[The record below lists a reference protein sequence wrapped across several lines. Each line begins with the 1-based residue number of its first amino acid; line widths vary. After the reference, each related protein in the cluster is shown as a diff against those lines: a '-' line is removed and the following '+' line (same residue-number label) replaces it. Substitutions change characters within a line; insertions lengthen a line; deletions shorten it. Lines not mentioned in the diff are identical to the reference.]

1 MKSETPLSKLVM
13 VYGSAAVAITWPVVL
28 APWRLLPGAERSD
41 LLCKIGL
48 VYDFSDF
55 KTLAKYISDGR
66 VTESDKLSHDG
77 QTWTSIGEIADLEQH
92 FVDVYKDAEAAM
104 RLAAAGGDG
113 TEDYEDDA
121 PTNIVGM
128 DNLADAIGAEQAATA
143 TGGASARQL
152 AGSPNLS
159 TVMDEA
165 MRSGSVDPNAAPRFV
180 DPFEARKKARAT
192 KKPTGRGP
200 EGPPTGSERRPARP
214 AAPRSAPAPEQKPQ
228 SSRAGLWLVALLL
241 LVGSAGG
248 YWFWQQSQISD
259 GPGATV
265 APAPA
270 PAPRPPPPKAGGDD
284 ERGQVQED
292 IENAGKPIDPDD
304 GKGAEDEAFKV
315 EGEKDDMRCAR
326 GPDGK
331 FYCPDGTVR
340 DAAGKPSKGS
350 GGTAPAAAGGMEVG
364 EKSARDHAADGDSA
378 LRRSDYAAAVAS
390 FRQAKNL
397 DPRNTEYSG
406 KLGVALFRSGDLGS
420 AGNYLREAAA
430 AGFVPAHDY
439 LGDIA
444 RDQGDTA
451 GAISHYQSYL
461 QAGGS
466 DAGRVQAKIDQLT
479 GG

>member
-1 MKSETPLSKLVM
+1 MIVTCDHCGARYKLDESRISGRGAKITCPRCRHVFVVYRESEADIEP
-13 VYGSAAVAITWPVVL
+13 AAKAIGGDRADGADEPAVVAPEGAASPVEETDYDVHAL
-28 APWRLLPGAERSD
+28 EFRKVGIPSWKVKV
-41 LLCKIGL
+41 KIGL

-200 EGPPTGSERRPARP
+200 EGPPTGS
-214 AAPRSAPAPEQKPQ
+214 
-228 SSRAGLWLVALLL
+228 
-241 LVGSAGG
+241 
-248 YWFWQQSQISD
+248 
-259 GPGATV
+259 
-265 APAPA
+265 
-270 PAPRPPPPKAGGDD
+270 
-284 ERGQVQED
+284 
-292 IENAGKPIDPDD
+292 
-304 GKGAEDEAFKV
+304 
-315 EGEKDDMRCAR
+315 
-326 GPDGK
+326 
-331 FYCPDGTVR
+331 
-340 DAAGKPSKGS
+340 
-350 GGTAPAAAGGMEVG
+350 
-364 EKSARDHAADGDSA
+364 
-378 LRRSDYAAAVAS
+378 
-390 FRQAKNL
+390 
-397 DPRNTEYSG
+397 
-406 KLGVALFRSGDLGS
+406 
-420 AGNYLREAAA
+420 
-430 AGFVPAHDY
+430 
-439 LGDIA
+439 
-444 RDQGDTA
+444 
-451 GAISHYQSYL
+451 
-461 QAGGS
+461 
-466 DAGRVQAKIDQLT
+466 
-479 GG
+479 